1 MRASDVFMSF
11 HLSNS
16 MKENARHVQFNTSRV
31 LARGFKWFRVDGIMA
46 KINTKWLRSMRH
58 VYCNAFNDHSA
69 SQKENESYR
78 SRIGTHAFSIQCFGT
93 EDSVVYL

>member
-69 SQKENESYR
+69 SQKEMSHTDLELEHMHFLYNVS
-78 SRIGTHAFSIQCFGT
+78 AQKIQ
-93 EDSVVYL
+93 